1 MTKKPLNTGTS
12 KKLMFKVLGCKPNIT
27 SKCILECSLAAE
39 DTSTKTDNGEDS
51 LNTCPA
57 ISIALFCLLVPHY
70 QEPGIIINNNFIN
83 LYCANINPEN
93 FHLRITLL
101 NKILK
106 S

>member
-27 SKCILECSLAAE
+27 PKCILECSLAAE

-51 LNTCPA
+51 S

-83 LYCANINPEN
+83 LYCANNNPEN